1 MNAAQILVTTIRFA
15 VEMIWSVLME
25 FAVYLTN
32 KELMVAVVISAL
44 SVTILAAQLVS
55 CVQKLAA
62 VIKTITAAVNA
73 AIQKLGRVAQT
84 EYAVQ
89 KVIAV

>member
-1 MNAAQILVTTIRFA
+1 MNAAQILVTTIRFV

-44 SVTILAAQLVS
+44 FVTILAAQLVS

-62 VIKTITAAVNA
+62 VIKTITAIASAV
-73 AIQKLGRVAQT
+73 IQKPVKVAQM
-84 EYAVQ
+84 EYAAQ